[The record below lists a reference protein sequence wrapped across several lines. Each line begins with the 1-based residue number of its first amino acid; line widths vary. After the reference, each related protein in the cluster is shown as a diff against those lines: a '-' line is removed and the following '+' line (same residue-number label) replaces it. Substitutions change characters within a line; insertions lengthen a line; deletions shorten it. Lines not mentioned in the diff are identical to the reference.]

1 MTRDE
6 IKRLRRTWRRGG
18 LPGFGTAPPVPV
30 PAQRASDEAMEHMER
45 LMDTQELA
53 AIYPN
58 AGEDWRAE
66 R

>member
-1 MTRDE
+1 MNRE
-6 IKRLRRTWRRGG
+6 ELKRLRRWRRTG
-18 LPGFGTAPPVPV
+18 LPPFRPAPVSPV